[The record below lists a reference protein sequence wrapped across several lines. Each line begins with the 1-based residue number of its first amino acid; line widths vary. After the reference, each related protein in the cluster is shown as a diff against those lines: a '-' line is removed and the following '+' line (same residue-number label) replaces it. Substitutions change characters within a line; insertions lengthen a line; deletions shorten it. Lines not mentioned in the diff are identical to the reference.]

1 MMIRAAQIGL
11 AGIFMISAVAMGGQS
26 DSTSGAEQNS
36 SAAKITRKEV
46 LFEDSFTRDDLGD
59 QYEIL
64 KPDSNRLLV
73 SDGKLMIVAT
83 DPVNNQVMLGQA
95 PTGDFVATVVV
106 TMRLTEDNHVGM
118 VYRVDEKN
126 HLLVG
131 VAGSPPYYH
140 MPWYSGGTDARSISR
155 RQPFFTKV
163 IEGQENPI
171 AQGMSQLGDREL
183 KGYAERPE
191 TWYLQLQR
199 SGSKYIGRISTD
211 GVRWTTLGTH
221 VIVQKHGRLGF
232 RAGSGGGIENPA
244 EFDDFVVQR

>member
-1 MMIRAAQIGL
+1 MIRVAQIGL

-26 DSTSGAEQNS
+26 DSTSGAEQNT

-73 SDGKLMIVAT
+73 SDGKLMIVGT
-83 DPVNNQVMLGQA
+83 NPRNNQVMLGQV
-95 PTGDFVATVVV
+95 PTGDFVATVAV

-126 HLLVG
+126 YLLVG
-131 VAGSPPYYH
+131 VAGSKSCRDL
-140 MPWYSGGTDARSISR
+140 PWKDGSGCRLSSRR

-163 IEGQENPI
+163 IEGQENAI
-171 AQGMSQLGDREL
+171 VQGVSQIGDREL
-183 KGYAERPE
+183 KGYAETPE

-221 VIVQKHGRLGF
+221 VIVQKHGRLGLL
-232 RAGSGGGIENPA
+232 AGSGGGIENPA